1 MTLSRREAL
10 FAPAVA
16 RFCFADD
23 TLARLH
29 RLDPAQG
36 APDDEAFWLRVRA
49 LFDGDPQVAS
59 FNHAGLSPS
68 PRDVRAMLAR
78 EQARTDVE
86 PSRVLWRQQEHELD
100 AVRIRLA
107 RLLGCSDEQ
116 LALTPNATW
125 GLHTTILGLPM
136 AAGDEVV
143 VTAHEYSRTF
153 TALEQRRA
161 RDGIVLAE
169 VPLAVPAVAPDV
181 VAADVLAR
189 VTERTRLVVLS
200 QATYLTG
207 QLLPTA
213 LVAAALRPRGIP
225 LLVDGAHGIGLVP
238 DTVGELGG
246 AFYTAC
252 LHKWLC
258 GPVGTGVFVVE
269 PAWIERLW
277 PLCAAPA
284 EQARRAAK
292 FEEYGTRPLAP
303 FLALHAALDF
313 HDWLGLPRKAA
324 RLAALRQRL
333 LAALDGEPGLQV
345 LSAADPER
353 AVAIVAV
360 AVRGIEAK
368 ALVSWLWREHRI
380 HTTSIPTPGVQG
392 VRLSPH
398 VFTSAAEIARLA
410 TALRTAAR
418 AGI

>member
-1 MTLSRREAL
+1 MTLSRRAAL
-10 FAPAVA
+10 LAPLAG
-16 RFCFADD
+16 RFVFADH

-36 APDDEAFWLRVRA
+36 APDDDAFWSRVRS
-49 LFDGDPQVAS
+49 LFDFDPTVAS

-100 AVRIRLA
+100 AVRTRLA

-116 LALTPNATW
+116 LALTPNATF

-136 AAGDEVV
+136 VAGDEVV
-143 VTAHEYSRTF
+143 VAAHEYSRTF
-153 TALEQRRA
+153 SALEQRRA
-161 RDGIVLAE
+161 RDGIVVVE
-169 VPLAVPAVAPDV
+169 VPLAVPAAAPEA

-189 VTERTRLVVLS
+189 VTARTRLVVLS

-213 LVAAALRPRGIP
+213 TVATALRPRGIP
-225 LLVDGAHGIGLVP
+225 LLVDGAHGVGLLP
-238 DTVGELGG
+238 APVGELGG

-277 PLCAAPA
+277 PLFAAPL
-284 EQARRAAK
+284 EQARRMAK

-303 FLALHAALDF
+303 FLALTAALDF

-345 LSAADPER
+345 LSSADPAR

-360 AVRGIEAK
+360 AVRGVEAK
-368 ALVSWLWREHRI
+368 ALVAWLWREHRI

-392 VRLSPH
+392 ARLSPH

-418 AGI
+418 DGI